1 MQSVRLLRVLRLLR
15 LRYSFAPDMCA
26 ATSQVRPALTVE
38 PQASKL
44 PQAPQNRHIL
54 KKASKS
60 GLTLFKRPLLKG
72 ASMILRYSECK

>member
-1 MQSVRLLRVLRLLR
+1 
-15 LRYSFAPDMCA
+15 MCA
-26 ATSQVRPALTVE
+26 ATSQAGKEKPNVALTLVRPALTVG

-60 GLTLFKRPLLKG
+60 GLALFKRPLLKG